1 MLLVEKADYKLI
13 TRIHDEVKAKQISKK
28 KEKNHYKL
36 IVQVTKNKNKQTR
49 Q

>member
-28 KEKNHYKL
+28 KKKIITNWLCK
-36 IVQVTKNKNKQTR
+36 
-49 Q
+49 